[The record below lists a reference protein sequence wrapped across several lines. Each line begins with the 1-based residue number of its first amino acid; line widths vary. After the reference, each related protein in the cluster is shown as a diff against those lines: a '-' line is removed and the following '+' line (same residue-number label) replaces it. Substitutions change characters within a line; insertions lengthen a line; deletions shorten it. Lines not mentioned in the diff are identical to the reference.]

1 MTPTST
7 LVNKVWS
14 FCHVLRDAGLSYGDY
29 LEQLTYLI
37 FLKMAHEYRQP
48 PYSRDLGIPEG
59 CGWPSLTSRTGAEL
73 ESHYVHLLRT
83 LGQEKGLLGQIF
95 MKAQNHIQEP
105 ALLASLIYMIDQE
118 QWLVMEA
125 DVKGDIYEGLLERN
139 AQDTKSGAGQYFTP
153 RPLIKAMV
161 ECVPQAGSQMVLS
174 GSGRTHST
182 IALMSGRGVKYW
194 PAPLLVS

>member
-48 PYSRDLGIPEG
+48 PYNRNLGIPEG
-59 CGWPSLTSRTGAEL
+59 YDWPSLTSKTGAEL
-73 ESHYVHLLRT
+73 ESHYVHLLRK

-118 QWLVMEA
+118 QWLVMGGRRQGRYLRGVA
-125 DVKGDIYEGLLERN
+125 RTERPGHQERCR
-139 AQDTKSGAGQYFTP
+139 AVLHSAPTHQSDGRMRPPRAGQDHL
-153 RPLIKAMV
+153 RPGLRNGRLLPGGIRLHH
-161 ECVPQAGSQMVLS
+161 QSGQLS
-174 GSGRTHST
+174 
-182 IALMSGRGVKYW
+182 A
-194 PAPLLVS
+194 